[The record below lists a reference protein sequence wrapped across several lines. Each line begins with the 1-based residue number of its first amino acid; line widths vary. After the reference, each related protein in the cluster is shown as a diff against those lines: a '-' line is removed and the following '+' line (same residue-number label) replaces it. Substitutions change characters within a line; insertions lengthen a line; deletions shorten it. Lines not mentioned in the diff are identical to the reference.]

1 MITAD
6 KAIKLLKD
14 YSRAIEDEDEQK
26 CRIYCEKLYS
36 QKQANNLKMVYEYDE
51 DKPLDFFY
59 YLNELIDL
67 LNHEEAVKLHVEIA
81 KELIQNN
88 YEQIYQYDFGDWG
101 VSLHDFLSLIKLWK
115 LTFDECQGIFIDKN
129 GNEIVEEKKEYDS
142 YKISDIICISMLVT
156 RVFEGML
163 INSCWHDDL
172 GDSLIFETLWQYNWH
187 EDDVDHIIDISYYV
201 ERLTNKKGLEEII
214 LAGLQSDYYDFDLL
228 KAALNNSCSSSK
240 ILCFVFDISDGND
253 LNEYECYFSYSDTI
267 DELVESL
274 TELQRSELLLGIAKH
289 PNVTEEILEQLT
301 DLEEQEVAEF
311 AREKLQ
317 EM

>member
-6 KAIKLLKD
+6 KAIELLKD
-14 YSRAIEDEDEQK
+14 YSRAMEDEDEKK
-26 CRIYCEKLYS
+26 CRTYCEKLYS

-81 KELIQNN
+81 KELIQNSYKKN
-88 YEQIYQYDFGDWG
+88 YQYDFSYWVG
-101 VSLHDFLSLIKLWK
+101 LHDFLSLIKLWK
-115 LTFDECQGIFIDKN
+115 LTFDKCKEIYIDKN
-129 GNEIVEEKKEYDS
+129 GN
-142 YKISDIICISMLVT
+142 KILEMLHEDHYSVSDIICISMLVT
-156 RVFEGML
+156 GVFERML

-172 GDSLIFETLWQYNWH
+172 GDCLISEILWQYNWH
-187 EDDVDHIIDISYYV
+187 EYDVYYYTVDISGYV
-201 ERLTNKKGLEEII
+201 KNLTSQKGLEEII

-228 KAALNNSCSSSK
+228 KTALDNSCSSSK
-240 ILCFVFDISDGND
+240 ILCFIFDISNGND

-274 TELQRSELLLGIAKH
+274 TDLQRSELLLGIVKH

-301 DLEEQEVAEF
+301 DLEEQKVAES